1 MSELLEQPKPYRERL
16 ASRTQERDII
26 RISGFL
32 GKSGW
37 TEEKNLAVLEILKWV
52 KTDIPAHARDG
63 KSFELLHDRG
73 NTDCIA
79 FSIDDSMIW
88 GIRTEDKRTLGRT
101 WITEIILEKKP
112 SEETRIGLRL
122 LLTSDDM
129 DNNFSPTT
137 PGCIKN
143 LIETVEIYSATNKFF
158 ATSRDINDKNSY
170 MEFEDHLLNPKRQ
183 VPLIVISADSKA
195 KNYAID
201 PQKIAKAVTGIAHV
215 YCLNFE
221 KAWSLSEKVGKTL
234 SVFDGGIRVYMPGFD
249 ESANPGAHRLV
260 TKLFLKNN
268 KRKNF
273 AIREL
278 HRLVAQDSIRRN
290 RLGRE
295 ILSYSSVNSLRLE
308 TETKKLETDAT
319 KLENNAAKLETET
332 QKLEIRLRKGSEL
345 EKSLRNQII
354 SLNKSH
360 DEIKEQADQTV
371 EWATDYQKRAENA
384 EEDKNGLIAQVQIL
398 KEFIK
403 QSGEEVPQSTYPD
416 SWKKVAAWV
425 QENLSGHLELTASAK
440 KGLKNSQYELIEM
453 VCKCLE
459 WLAYDYRRVRMTEGG
474 GDEAKNN
481 YRLYEGI
488 LNSLCGGHE
497 YEFEHEG
504 QKYKADWHIKIGGN
518 TRDPKRCLRIYYTW
532 DESSNMIIVSDLP
545 AHRETQIS

>member
-1 MSELLEQPKPYRERL
+1 MTQLSEQSKPYRERL
-16 ASRTQERDII
+16 ASRTQERDIL
-26 RISGFL
+26 RISGVL
-32 GKSGW
+32 GKTGS
-37 TEEKNLAVLEILKWV
+37 TEEKNLAVSEILKWV
-52 KTDIPAHARDG
+52 KKCVKTDIPTHAWDG
-63 KSFELLHDRG
+63 KSFELLLDRG
-73 NTDCIA
+73 NTDCFA

-88 GIRTEDKRTLGRT
+88 GVRTEDKKTPGRT

-112 SEETRIGLRL
+112 NEAIRIGLRL

-129 DNNFSPTT
+129 DDNFSPTT
-137 PGCIKN
+137 PGCIKK
-143 LIETVEIYSATNKFF
+143 LIETVGVYSATNKFF
-158 ATSRDINDKNSY
+158 VTSRDINDKDSY
-170 MEFEDHLLNPKRQ
+170 MEFEDHLLNPNRQ
-183 VPLIVISADSKA
+183 TPLIVISGDSKA

-215 YCLNFE
+215 YCLNPE

-249 ESANPGAHRLV
+249 ESANPRAHRLV
-260 TKLFLKNN
+260 TRLFLKNN

-278 HRLVAQDSIRRN
+278 HRLVAQDSIRKN

-308 TETKKLETDAT
+308 KETKKLETDA
-319 KLENNAAKLETET
+319 AKLETET
-332 QKLEIRLRKGSEL
+332 KKLKIKSQKDSEL
-345 EKSLRNQII
+345 EQSLRNQII
-354 SLNKSH
+354 SLEK
-360 DEIKEQADQTV
+360 DVVRLDDQMNQSLDLAAQN
-371 EWATDYQKRAENA
+371 EERAENA
-384 EEDKNGLIAQVQIL
+384 EEDKKGLIYQVQIL
-398 KEFIK
+398 REFIK

-440 KGLKNSQYELIEM
+440 KGLKNPQYESIEK

-459 WLAYDYRRVRMTEGG
+459 WLVYDYRRVRMTEGG

-481 YRLYEGI
+481 YSLGEGI
-488 LNSLCGGHE
+488 LNTSCGSHE